1 MHLGS
6 RDLSICI
13 KEMLVMETKCKLSS
27 KTVVL
32 TRTADMP
39 FVMLIVTIS
48 FASAVAAQQPPGNYT
63 CNTDFSVDLYGLGV
77 RLGYYFNW
85 ASGWTAN
92 NFVPDEIAGAQDSNS
107 VFLLGLLA
115 SLLRGTS
122 TRVLTRLDGL
132 VLLELAAGS
141 IWSVLSLWGYRTC
154 VYKREKLHGISL
166 FGGFG
171 THFRLVLSTMMASY
185 GLWFF
190 IVGIDDQN
198 DHNLR
203 LSSNAGP
210 GRCDKIYVLGVR
222 LFKIRPVGI
231 VLCLISLVYCG
242 TMLIVSSVA
251 GITRLWKIGWLMQHG
266 QHSSSSQ
273 LRYISGLGEQQ

>member
-1 MHLGS
+1 
-6 RDLSICI
+6 
-13 KEMLVMETKCKLSS
+13 METNSKLSS
-27 KTVVL
+27 KTLVL
-32 TRTADMP
+32 TPPADMP
-39 FVMLIVTIS
+39 FVMVIVAIS
-48 FASAVAAQQPPGNYT
+48 FASAVAAQQSSNTTSNTTLDGSYT
-63 CNTDFSVDLYGLGV
+63 CNTNFSVDLYGLGV

-122 TRVLTRLDGL
+122 TRNLTRLDGL
-132 VLLELAAGS
+132 VLLELAAGT

-154 VYKREKLHGISL
+154 VYKREGLHGISS

-171 THFRLVLSTMMASY
+171 THFRLLLSTMVASY

-190 IVGIDDQN
+190 IVGIADHN
-198 DHNLR
+198 DHKLR
-203 LSSNAGP
+203 LSSNTGQ
-210 GRCDKIYVLGVR
+210 GRCDRIYVLGVR
-222 LFKIRPVGI
+222 LSNFRPVGI

-242 TMLIVSSVA
+242 TMLITSSVA
-251 GITRLWKIGWLMQHG
+251 GITRLWKISWLIQHDPY
-266 QHSSSSQ
+266 SSSSR